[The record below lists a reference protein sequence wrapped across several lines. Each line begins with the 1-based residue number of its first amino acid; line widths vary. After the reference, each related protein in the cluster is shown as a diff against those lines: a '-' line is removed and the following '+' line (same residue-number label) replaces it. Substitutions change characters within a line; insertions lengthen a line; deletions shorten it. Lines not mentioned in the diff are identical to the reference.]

1 MDFGEAIPLQYSDF
15 CYGFL
20 KTYPILFWIY
30 KLIYFLILLLHIVN
44 IVQCISNYVLEL

>member
-20 KTYPILFWIY
+20 KTCPILFWADT
-30 KLIYFLILLLHIVN
+30 LINYYDVEIV
-44 IVQCISNYVLEL
+44 